1 MQITPVILSGGSG
14 TSLSEETKLRPHSM
28 IEVGG
33 RLILLHIM
41 KIYERFGI
49 NNFVKA
55 LGYGGEFIKDYFL
68 NYHRC
73 MSDLMEINRLE
84 VYQ

>member
-1 MQITPVILSGGSG
+1 MKTVPVILSGGSG
-14 TSLSEETKLRPHSM
+14 TRLSEETKLRPNPM

-33 RLILLHIM
+33 RLILLYIM

-49 NNFVKA
+49 NNFVKTLRYRGA
-55 LGYGGEFIKDYFL
+55 FIKDYFL
-68 NYHRC
+68 NYHPC
-73 MSDLMEINRLE
+73 MSDLMEINRWE